1 MVVKGQGS
9 YFDPKFSGSEGTW
22 EREGYS
28 TDVYTDIAM
37 DWLKGRDPEK
47 PFLLCLQ
54 FKAPHHD
61 YGHAARYDE
70 VLAGV
75 PVPEPPTLYEDVRN
89 CDSPMKKLFIE
100 TTRFLRHPQR
110 SPHLREGGERGCRV
124 VRPGE

>member
-1 MVVKGQGS
+1 
-9 YFDPKFSGSEGTW
+9 
-22 EREGYS
+22 
-28 TDVYTDIAM
+28 M